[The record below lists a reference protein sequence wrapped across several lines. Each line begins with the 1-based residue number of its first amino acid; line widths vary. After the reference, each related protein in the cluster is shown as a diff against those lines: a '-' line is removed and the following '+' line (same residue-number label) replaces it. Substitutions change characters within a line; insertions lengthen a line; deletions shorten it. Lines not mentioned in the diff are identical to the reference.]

1 MPNRKFYVVWTGHA
15 PGIYDSWEECEDQ
28 IKNFPGARYKAFP
41 TQEEATRAFR
51 GDDKEEMY
59 ALRAIAA
66 HAAPIIN
73 YDAFPEIC
81 KDAIAV
87 DAACA
92 GNPGRMEYRGV
103 DVATG
108 AELFHFGPVEK
119 GTNNIGEFLALVH
132 ALALCKQQGWTMPVY
147 SDSKTAQAWVR
158 NRRAKTTLAPTP
170 ENAKLLSL
178 VKRAET
184 MACQQLLSQP
194 HNQVEYRKMGRDSR
208 RLRQKII
215 LAIHK

>member
-1 MPNRKFYVVWTGHA
+1 MGTRKFYVVWVGHA

-28 IKNFPGARYKAFP
+28 IKNYPGARFKSFP

-59 ALRAIAA
+59 ALRAIAR
-66 HAAPIIN
+66 HAAPVVN
-73 YDAFPEIC
+73 YYAFPEIC

-108 AELFHFGPVEK
+108 AELFHFGPVEH

-132 ALALCKQQGWTMPVY
+132 ALALCKQQGWTMPIY
-147 SDSKTAQAWVR
+147 SDSVTAQAWVR
-158 NRRAKTTLAPTP
+158 NRKAKTTLAPTP
-170 ENAKLLSL
+170 GNQKLLSL
-178 VKRAET
+178 VKRAEAWLNNNSYANRIIKWKT
-184 MACQQLLSQP
+184 EQWGEIPADFG
-194 HNQVEYRKMGRDSR
+194 RK
-208 RLRQKII
+208 
-215 LAIHK
+215 